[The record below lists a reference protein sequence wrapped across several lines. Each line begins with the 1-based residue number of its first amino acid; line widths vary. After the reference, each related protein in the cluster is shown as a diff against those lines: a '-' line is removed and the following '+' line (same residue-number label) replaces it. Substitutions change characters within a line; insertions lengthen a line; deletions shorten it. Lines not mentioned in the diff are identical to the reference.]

1 MQDKPDFRTRHQLVT
16 GMMDSMGSA
25 LVEDVLKAS
34 FFHVPRCVLRCC
46 TDVLFEVLALDRD
59 VSNPLYYFRIQKG
72 SPSTTNVVL
81 LVLLSDFQFVA

>member
-59 VSNPLYYFRIQKG
+59 VSNPLCYFRSRKG
-72 SPSTTNVVL
+72 PQALRTL
-81 LVLLSDFQFVA
+81 FFLSCYQISNS